1 MQDMSSEHMH
11 IIIQL

>member
-1 MQDMSSEHMH
+1 MSSEHMH